1 MTEHPEKP
9 PAGPTPI
16 WSWRPLSKLA
26 HLCAHHFSGD
36 LRASFFSAALAVLA
50 LKIGAL
56 AIFTKLS
63 LLAVSNQALPASTP
77 AKLAADGPLVLY
89 LSETQWQQRYQ
100 ERSPLDRCLMA
111 EDLAAILARGP
122 RSLTVDFDLSP
133 GLQEQGPA
141 CQARLDAVLDSHAGK
156 LVLLMPFRVSS
167 DALLARKAEWLRA
180 RCAAGA
186 AFGDGGLNVS
196 LGAVIDFLPESNSM
210 ADVVHERAGA
220 GLCRELAEA
229 AGAERWLR
237 RGEEPELDDSGAEAI
252 NFAGFTG
259 QVAALALEHPAL
271 GQVDNWAGRDVFF
284 GGDYGGS
291 KDDRFLTPMGPL
303 PGVAIHAAIAWSLA
317 HPVHELPHMAGFVL
331 DILTAFVF
339 SLGIGFFWDRYLHL
353 SLRVG
358 GFQRELSTVLVICF
372 VGYFSLMLWL
382 FFRLAVELFMRGV
395 LIAPMLIGLS
405 MLIDGFVRGPIAA
418 SLEAGHGR
426 GAEAP
431 APAAIA
437 PATMLSLLLGV
448 AAAAVVVRLLHGLG
462 EWPAVLLAV
471 LAAVALDR
479 AWAVLWRPSGHAA
492 SASAAHGHDSHI
504 GYSGHAG
511 QSSLNAQSALTSAGG
526 HSVHGGHGDA
536 AGSALRE
543 LWAPLGVA
551 SVAVLL
557 AVAVDR
563 QFDLRFGA
571 VVSGFLGLNGVLLA
585 LLGAGLLFNVGK
597 LRFERPERLLSWR
610 MAGISLAPRGWQE
623 WCGVLVFALRQAVY
637 WAVVADALFVML
649 NH

>member
-77 AKLAADGPLVLY
+77 ANLAADGPLVLY

-100 ERSPLDRCLMA
+100 ERSPLDRCAMA
-111 EDLAAILARGP
+111 EDLATILARGP

-141 CQARLDAVLDSHAGK
+141 CQARLDAVLDGHAGK

-180 RCAAGA
+180 RCRAGA

-220 GLCRELAEA
+220 GLCRELADA

-237 RGEEPELDDSGAEAI
+237 RGEEPEPDDSGAEAI

-271 GQVDNWAGRDVFF
+271 GQVDNWAARDVFF

-339 SLGIGFFWDRYLHL
+339 SLGIGFFWERYLHL

-418 SLEAGHGR
+418 SLEAGPGR

-479 AWAVLWRPSGHAA
+479 AWAVLWRPSGH
-492 SASAAHGHDSHI
+492 GH
-504 GYSGHAG
+504 
-511 QSSLNAQSALTSAGG
+511 N
-526 HSVHGGHGDA
+526 VHGGHGDA
-536 AGSALRE
+536 AGSASRE
-543 LWAPLGVA
+543 LWTPVGVA